1 MAGYG
6 CVALQPLRR
15 GEELFRVPRAAC
27 LGATSAGADADV
39 TDGDCQRRLA
49 LALLEATADWA
60 PFLAM
65 LTPARC
71 PWVWSE
77 SERRQL
83 DGTELEPVV
92 EAKLRAL
99 AEEHASLPQAVAEAC
114 GAERYAELCALAA
127 SHANPWWGGCIA
139 PFNTTL
145 NWARRPNV
153 SFEPRGSKWVV
164 GVATRRIRA
173 GEELTQAYGG
183 ATADLVYRCGFAPPP
198 AAEGEEGGSGSD
210 DSDDGDGD
218 DVVQVS
224 LGALARAVHAA
235 SGGGG
240 EEGGGEEGGVARLV
254 RERSGAL
261 ERSGAVEPSPWD
273 GVDQLTFELGPR
285 GEGTAR
291 LVGAALLLLAPE
303 AEWRR
308 AVGAL
313 DAGGAEGGA
322 GDDDR
327 AAAALL
333 GGVVGASES
342 ERRSLARVGEEE
354 GGEEGDPWPSL
365 LHAALLGGGGRRA
378 VMERARQ
385 VAAAAVAD
393 REAALGL
400 APTMSRLQGVSAEV
414 HCVCSRLRACERSVL
429 RSAADALS
437 APPEAAVSARLF
449 G

>member
-1 MAGYG
+1 MSRKRKQRPPPSTEAAGGDPLAATLARWLKSRGVVWSSARVATTREGVVAGYG

-77 SERRQL
+77 SERRLL

-183 ATADLVYRCGFAPPP
+183 ATARPRHACLGCASDGSRAAPPDVPGAADLVG
-198 AAEGEEGGSGSD
+198 
-210 DSDDGDGD
+210 
-218 DVVQVS
+218 
-224 LGALARAVHAA
+224 
-235 SGGGG
+235 
-240 EEGGGEEGGVARLV
+240 
-254 RERSGAL
+254 
-261 ERSGAVEPSPWD
+261 
-273 GVDQLTFELGPR
+273 GPR
-285 GEGTAR
+285 
-291 LVGAALLLLAPE
+291 L
-303 AEWRR
+303 
-308 AVGAL
+308 
-313 DAGGAEGGA
+313 
-322 GDDDR
+322 
-327 AAAALL
+327 
-333 GGVVGASES
+333 
-342 ERRSLARVGEEE
+342 
-354 GGEEGDPWPSL
+354 
-365 LHAALLGGGGRRA
+365 
-378 VMERARQ
+378 Q
-385 VAAAAVAD
+385 V
-393 REAALGL
+393 
-400 APTMSRLQGVSAEV
+400 
-414 HCVCSRLRACERSVL
+414 RLRP
-429 RSAADALS
+429 
-437 APPEAAVSARLF
+437 APRR
-449 G
+449 